1 MTINEGNG
9 ASLKE
14 DLRAVRDDTQKLA
27 SDAYSAARET
37 AEETVDNVRM
47 QGEELLEQI
56 SDYVANKPLTSL
68 GIAAAAGFILAKLW
82 GR

>member
-1 MTINEGNG
+1 MTVNDSNG
-9 ASLKE
+9 ASLRE

-27 SDAYSAARET
+27 SDAYSAARES
-37 AEETVDNVRM
+37 AEETVDQMRM
-47 QGEELLEQI
+47 QGEELLESL